1 MRVLRVGQEP
11 VPFFHFFVCL
21 VLPSVRARYDR
32 IRQNLDL
39 FCKTVTYTLN
49 IQVLVSEFVL
59 CDQAAWVG
67 NLILGQGQRPNEV
80 FQITDSQNRVAFLQ
94 LICWHIFA
102 KLLIITARLDE
113 RPMVSV
119 EVLKFVVNKRFV

>member
-1 MRVLRVGQEP
+1 MRVLRVGPVP

-21 VLPSVRARYDR
+21 VLSSVRARYDR

-119 EVLKFVVNKRFV
+119 EVLKFVVNKRLV